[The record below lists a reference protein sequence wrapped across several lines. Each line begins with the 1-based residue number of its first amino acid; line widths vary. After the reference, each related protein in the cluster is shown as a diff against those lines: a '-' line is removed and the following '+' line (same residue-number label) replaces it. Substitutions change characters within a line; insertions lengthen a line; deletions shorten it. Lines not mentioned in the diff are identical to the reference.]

1 MALRKTIIDS
11 RGISSTYH
19 KISSL
24 EITDRITVTLKSYAD
39 ETYRMR
45 EKTIADNIAM
55 KESLQKQLIDET
67 VKEESDEALIQSINS
82 WIESLDTTQVD
93 YSVGSMTY
101 KLPFKVED
109 EISFRAIY
117 ETLKK
122 EASFSDA
129 EDC

>member
-11 RGISSTYH
+11 RGIASTYH
-19 KISSL
+19 KISAL
-24 EITDRITVTLKSYAD
+24 EITDRITVTLKSYAN
-39 ETYRMR
+39 ETYRDK
-45 EKTIADNIAM
+45 EKEVSENILL
-55 KESLQKQLIDET
+55 KESLLMQIISEE
-67 VKEESDEALIQSINS
+67 VKESPDMLLIQSLNNQ
-82 WIESLDTTQVD
+82 IEALDTTQVD

-117 ETLKK
+117 ESLKK